1 MAKSRSDKNSVSS
14 SIQRAQSA
22 LDKTPSWP
30 TNVPAARDAD
40 KQADIESIFTQIM
53 ITRPASDWTGTDIH
67 RSATLSQ
74 LLHLVA
80 QNTSILVDTGL
91 MVRGDRGMKPSPLLH
106 ALDKANATVAA
117 LARQLGLTSQN
128 GADQRTVK
136 ANRLEHQRTRDD
148 LDGLDDNDL
157 LARPH

>member
-1 MAKSRSDKNSVSS
+1 
-14 SIQRAQSA
+14 
-22 LDKTPSWP
+22 
-30 TNVPAARDAD
+30 
-40 KQADIESIFTQIM
+40 
-53 ITRPASDWTGTDIH
+53 
-67 RSATLSQ
+67 
-74 LLHLVA
+74 
-80 QNTSILVDTGL
+80 
-91 MVRGDRGMKPSPLLH
+91 MKPSPLLH

>member
-1 MAKSRSDKNSVSS
+1 
-14 SIQRAQSA
+14 
-22 LDKTPSWP
+22 
-30 TNVPAARDAD
+30 
-40 KQADIESIFTQIM
+40 
-53 ITRPASDWTGTDIH
+53 
-67 RSATLSQ
+67 
-74 LLHLVA
+74 
-80 QNTSILVDTGL
+80 